1 MTECCCANTKV
12 VSVDDYN
19 AVLEAAHNYV
29 EGLRTGDADTVAKA
43 FHKEAI
49 MYGLAGG
56 KTLLGGPI
64 GNLYDFVRRNGS
76 APEIKTH
83 MDVLA
88 ITPTTAVVRID
99 MEKMPSVPTTTTTSR
114 SSSLM
119 AVGRQSRRFS
129 ISSIADD
136 LQFSKGASQ

>member
-64 GNLYDFVRRNGS
+64 GTLYDFVRRNGS

-99 MEKMPSVPTTTTTSR
+99 MEKDAIGADYNDYITFIK
-114 SSSLM
+114 LD
-119 AVGRQSRRFS
+119 GRWQA
-129 ISSIADD
+129 IAKVFH
-136 LQFSKGASQ
+136 QFNC

>member
-1 MTECCCANTKV
+1 MFKEHQMTECCCANTKV

-76 APEIKTH
+76 APAIKTH

-99 MEKMPSVPTTTTTSR
+99 MEKDAIGADYNDYITFIK
-114 SSSLM
+114 LD
-119 AVGRQSRRFS
+119 GRWQA
-129 ISSIADD
+129 IAKVFH
-136 LQFSKGASQ
+136 QFNC

>member
-1 MTECCCANTKV
+1 MTECSCANNKM
-12 VSVDDYN
+12 VSVEEYD
-19 AVLEAAHNYV
+19 AVLEAARYYV

-64 GNLYDFVRRNGS
+64 GNLYDFVRQNGS
-76 APEIKTH
+76 APDIKTH
-83 MDVLA
+83 LDMPA

-99 MEKMPSVPTTTTTSR
+99 MEKDAIGADYNDYLTFIK
-114 SSSLM
+114 LD
-119 AVGRQSRRFS
+119 GRWQA
-129 ISSIADD
+129 IAKVFH
-136 LQFSKGASQ
+136 QFNC